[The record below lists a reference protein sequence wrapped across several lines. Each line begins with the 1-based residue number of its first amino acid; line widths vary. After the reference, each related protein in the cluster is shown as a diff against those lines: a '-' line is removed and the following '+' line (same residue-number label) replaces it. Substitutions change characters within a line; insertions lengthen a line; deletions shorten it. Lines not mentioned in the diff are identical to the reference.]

1 DAPSRACQWKQ
12 DQAHPMK
19 IGLLFTS
26 HPDPATEPYPHQ
38 AVHQRTTNE
47 VLEAEQLGF
56 DSVWI
61 AEHHFSNRYGILP
74 DPFSYLAYLA
84 AKTSRIKLSA
94 GVMVVPLHHP
104 LRIVE
109 NAAFI
114 DILSNGR
121 FQLGLGS
128 GYRPYEFE
136 GLGVDYEQRREMQE
150 EAVPLILKGFHE
162 KRVEAKGKY
171 YNFTMGEGY
180 EILPQP
186 IQRPHPPFFMAAGT
200 DRSIAYAARNGFGLM
215 QSSLPSVETIAA
227 HVAHYR
233 RHMIEAKAPYNQNP
247 AFGDVDVAR
256 MVYVAPTD
264 EQARE
269 ESEAGIVRHMK
280 SFLGGGNT
288 GRYLGEVTEKY
299 EESAFAYDTLA
310 KTTLIHGSPE
320 TVIRRIEDF
329 RKAGATSLML
339 HYPPYYGP
347 ERTVQMLRFFAKEVL
362 PHVQRIE
369 AQPHRVA
376 AE

>member
-1 DAPSRACQWKQ
+1 
-12 DQAHPMK
+12 MK

-38 AVHQRTTNE
+38 SVHERTTRD

-74 DPFSYLAYLA
+74 DPFSYLCYLA
-84 AKTSRIKLSA
+84 AKTSRIKLCA

-104 LRIVE
+104 MRIVE
-109 NAAFI
+109 NAAFV

-128 GYRPYEFE
+128 GYRPYEFD
-136 GLGVDYEQRREMQE
+136 GLGVDYEQRREIQE

-162 KRVEAKGKY
+162 KRVEAQGKY
-171 YNFTMGEGY
+171 FNFKMEPGY

-186 IQRPHPPFFMAAGT
+186 IQRPHPPFFLAAGT
-200 DRSIAYAARNGFGLM
+200 ERSIAYAARNGFGLM
-215 QSSLPSVETIAA
+215 QSSLPSAETIGQ
-227 HVAHYR
+227 HIAHYR
-233 RHMIEAKAPYNQNP
+233 RHMPEAKVPFSLNP
-247 AFGDVDVAR
+247 AFGEVDVAR

-264 EQARE
+264 AIARE

-299 EESAFAYDTLA
+299 DEDAFAYEHLA
-310 KTTLIHGSPE
+310 RTTLLHGSPD
-320 TVIRRIEDF
+320 TVIRRIEEF
-329 RKAGATSLML
+329 RKVGATSLML

-347 ERTVQMLRFFAKEVL
+347 ERTIAMLRLFAKEVL
-362 PHVQRIE
+362 PYVQRL
-369 AQPHRVA
+369 ATPPHKVA